1 MAAGTEAGTAAGSG
15 DAESIRREAEA
26 LGPWFHNLHLPG
38 GVQTRP
44 GDRYYGDFPRNK
56 WERIAPYL
64 PADLSGRTALDIG
77 CNSGFYSFELAR
89 RGARVTAIDLD
100 EHYLAQARWAAGVLG
115 LAERVTFHRMD
126 VYDLARVPGSF
137 DVVLFL
143 GVFYHLRYP
152 QLALDIVAEKAEHTL
167 VFQTLTTPDEK
178 VYDAPEDVPIDDR
191 SPLDEPGWPKMSF
204 IEHRLAGDP
213 TNWWAPNHAG
223 VEALLRASGMHI
235 KHEPGHEMYV
245 CEPDAA
251 HPSAAR
257 TWCRDEFL
265 SATGQRPLN
274 GDDS

>member
-1 MAAGTEAGTAAGSG
+1 MAGAVVGP
-15 DAESIRREAEA
+15 DAETVRREAEA

-38 GVQTRP
+38 GVETRS
-44 GDRYYGDFPRNK
+44 GDPYYGDFPRNK
-56 WERIAPYL
+56 WERIAPHL

-100 EHYLAQARWAAGVLG
+100 DHYLAQARWAAGVLD
-115 LAERVTFHRMD
+115 LSDRVTFHKMQ
-126 VYDLARVPGSF
+126 VYDLARVPESF

-152 QLALDIVAEKAEHTL
+152 QLALDIVAEKAKRTL

-191 SPLDEPGWPKMSF
+191 RPLDEPGWPKMSF

-223 VEALLRASGMHI
+223 VEALLRASGMRI
-235 KHEPGHEMYV
+235 KHKPGHEMYV
-245 CEPDAA
+245 CEPDPAR
-251 HPSAAR
+251 PSAAQ
-257 TWCRDEFL
+257 TWCRDEYL

-274 GDDS
+274 GDVL